1 MDSFVTS
8 DTITTFSYTPV
19 GLRAI
24 RLLASKIAANSV
36 SLHSVKTEQ
45 TVIDFFADK
54 LSVFSS
60 GLFWESSILRPARIC
75 FVCLCLA

>member
-45 TVIDFFADK
+45 TVIDFLLINCQYSVLDSFGRVRFSDLHESVSFAC
-54 LSVFSS
+54 
-60 GLFWESSILRPARIC
+60 A
-75 FVCLCLA
+75 